1 MRRLF
6 STFAYG
12 APGAG
17 LLLMRAAAG
26 GALLFHGMA
35 ALWAG
40 SPSPLVGL
48 HMICAAMGMLLVV
61 GLWTPIVGTV
71 AAIAAA
77 MHAWSD
83 PADARTYVLLAALAA
98 ALALLGPGAWS
109 LDARLFGWR
118 RLEIR
123 SRAGRTNHRETPPE

>member
-1 MRRLF
+1 MRV
-6 STFAYG
+6 
-12 APGAG
+12 
-17 LLLMRAAAG
+17 AAG
-26 GALLFHGMA
+26 GALLLHGA
-35 ALWAG
+35 AGLWNDF
-40 SPSPLVGL
+40 PSTLGVL
-48 HMICAAMGMLLVV
+48 HLFCAAMGMLLIV

-109 LDARLFGWR
+109 VDARLFGWR
-118 RLEIR
+118 RLEVR
-123 SRAGRTNHRETPPE
+123 DRAGRTNHRETPPE

>member
-1 MRRLF
+1 MRV
-6 STFAYG
+6 
-12 APGAG
+12 
-17 LLLMRAAAG
+17 AAG
-26 GALLFHGMA
+26 GALLLHGAA
-35 ALWAG
+35 ALWIG
-40 SPSPLVGL
+40 SPSPLFGL
-48 HMICAAMGMLLVV
+48 HVICAAMGMLLVV

-77 MHAWSD
+77 MHAWFD
-83 PADARTYVLLAALAA
+83 LADAHSYVLLAALAA

-123 SRAGRTNHRETPPE
+123 DRAGRTKHRATPPE